1 MTSGT
6 SLVAQWFRLC
16 PSNAGG
22 EGFMHGGGPK
32 ILVGEIRFFGATKKN
47 KKDFRNDFSE

>member
-1 MTSGT
+1 
-6 SLVAQWFRLC
+6 
-16 PSNAGG
+16 
-22 EGFMHGGGPK
+22 MHGGGPK